1 MAASTL
7 VNWTDRHA
15 AMMSAVGPKRTS
27 IANPAMARVIAR
39 TAAGRV
45 GTPDDF
51 AGVAA
56 FLCSAASD
64 FVTGAD
70 VTVDGGLLWEA

>member
-1 MAASTL
+1 VAASAL
-7 VNWTDRHA
+7 VNWTDLHA

-39 TAAGRV
+39 TPAGR
-45 GTPDDF
+45 
-51 AGVAA
+51 
-56 FLCSAASD
+56 SD

-70 VTVDGGLLWEA
+70 ITVDGELLWGA

>member
-1 MAASTL
+1 
-7 VNWTDRHA
+7 
-15 AMMSAVGPKRTS
+15 MMSAVGPKRTS
-27 IANPAMARVIAR
+27 IANPVMARVIAR